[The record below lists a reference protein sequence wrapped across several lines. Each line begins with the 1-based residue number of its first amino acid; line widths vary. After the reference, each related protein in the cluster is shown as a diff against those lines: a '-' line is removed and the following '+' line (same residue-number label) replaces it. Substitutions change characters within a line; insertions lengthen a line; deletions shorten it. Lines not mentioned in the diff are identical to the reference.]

1 MSWYVSTKS
10 FVYVIG
16 GQLNSGQGSITS
28 NSMYELNPLL
38 KEDATWIQM
47 KQRMKEERH
56 AFAALIIPE
65 ELSTCVRPV
74 N

>member
-1 MSWYVSTKS
+1 MLVQ
-10 FVYVIG
+10 V
-16 GQLNSGQGSITS
+16 LDSI
-28 NSMYELNPLL
+28 YELNPLL
-38 KEDATWIQM
+38 KKDATWIQI

-56 AFAALIIPE
+56 SFAALIIPE